1 MKSKFKIGDI
11 VEIDYGVDFVSGFI
25 VKVYCYNTSGYN
37 SCIQE
42 YYYDVVDF
50 FDGGT
55 DKHINEEWL
64 SYKEDHLKPSQKLL
78 DTKCDTG

>member
-1 MKSKFKIGDI
+1 MSSKFNIGDI
-11 VEIDYGVDFVSGFI
+11 VQIDYGVDFVSGFI

-37 SCIQE
+37 SCIEE

-55 DKHINEEWL
+55 DKHINEQWL
-64 SYKEDHLKPSQKLL
+64 SSYEDDLKVRHKLL
-78 DTKCDTG
+78 DTQCNTG

>member
-1 MKSKFKIGDI
+1 MKSKFKVGDI

-25 VKVYCYNTSGYN
+25 AKVYSYDSIYNDG
-37 SCIQE
+37 IEE

-55 DKHINEEWL
+55 DKHINEQWL
-64 SYKEDHLKPSQKLL
+64 SYVEEHLKPSQKLL

>member
-1 MKSKFKIGDI
+1 MSSKFKIGDI

-25 VKVYCYNTSGYN
+25 AKVYSYDNFG
-37 SCIQE
+37 IKE

-55 DKHINEEWL
+55 DKHINEQWL
-64 SYKEDHLKPSQKLL
+64 SCVEDHLKPSQKLL
-78 DTKCDTG
+78 DTKCNTG